1 MGIRFS
7 SIPKFKYTVP
17 PLVVSDIIYQNQ
29 ENLANSIKGG
39 YSLRGGKGKSKEGKG
54 KEGDGILKKRGRKP
68 GVPEKITSAPT
79 K

>member
-1 MGIRFS
+1 LGIRFS

-39 YSLRGGKGKSKEGKG
+39 YSLRGREKARKGKG
-54 KEGDGILKKRGRKP
+54 RKAM
-68 GVPEKITSAPT
+68 EF
-79 K
+79 

>member
-39 YSLRGGKGKSKEGKG
+39 YSLRGGEGKKQG
-54 KEGDGILKKRGRKP
+54 RGRNFEKKGRKP